1 VHPIRFWLKLR
12 WGSSR
17 CSIGH
22 PTWILGVTLSEGTKC
37 RGERRKR
44 VKGRVRVRDGKKEE
58 RKLREGNIET
68 KGECGRGGEGKG

>member
-1 VHPIRFWLKLR
+1 LAQTAL
-12 WGSSR
+12 GELA

-22 PTWILGVTLSEGTKC
+22 PTWILGVLLL